1 MSARCVKLLLLV
13 TLIPL
18 VLRATSLLLG
28 GPAVPA
34 PSHHRQSAIGRSR
47 GAGDAAATATATVR
61 ASVSAGLVPGR
72 RYRQTRRR
80 RRTEG
85 ALAAL
90 DGARRL
96 RQAGGGGWFEDDKRL
111 APTGSNPLHNLR

>member
-18 VLRATSLLLG
+18 ALRATSLLLG

-34 PSHHRQSAIGRSR
+34 SSHHRQSPMS
-47 GAGDAAATATATVR
+47 TATATVTGR

-72 RYRQTRRR
+72 PYRQTRRR
-80 RRTEG
+80 RRTES
-85 ALAAL
+85 ALAAF
-90 DGARRL
+90 DGTRRL
-96 RQAGGGGWFEDDKRL
+96 RQADGGSWFEDDKRL